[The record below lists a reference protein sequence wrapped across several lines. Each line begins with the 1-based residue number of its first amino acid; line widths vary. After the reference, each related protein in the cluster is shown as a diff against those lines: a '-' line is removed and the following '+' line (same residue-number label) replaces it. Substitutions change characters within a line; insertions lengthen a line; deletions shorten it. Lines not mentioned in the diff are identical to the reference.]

1 MTSTYIGSLHPLYED
16 LKNDPTRELF
26 PLHLGRESPA
36 KQAVIIPQPNDLIAD
51 LRLGLSPYLSSASV
65 STKASHTRARSGTTC
80 GRARTPYIK
89 KLSKYLHENAP
100 SYR

>member
-26 PLHLGRESPA
+26 PLHLGKESPA
-36 KQAVIIPQPNDLIAD
+36 KQAV
-51 LRLGLSPYLSSASV
+51 LSPYLSSV
-65 STKASHTRARSGTTC
+65 PLNTKTSHTRARSGAMR
-80 GRARTPYIK
+80 GSIYAPYIK
-89 KLSKYLHENAP
+89 KLSKYPHRNAP